1 MDNFLKILIGI
12 LCLLIIFQLVYSYIT
27 FSSFT
32 CPDCPEC
39 PDVNSNDCEIPSNDY
54 IINYLKKTFM
64 SVDDDIK
71 SIDFL
76 KNNVLFADNYIVNFE
91 QDAESIMSRIRE
103 EVESTDE
110 IFKESNFKYIQSFNE
125 EKKKKFN
132 EQYNI
137 KEYPSPL
144 IYFEGSKLLFGY
156 LSSLNSWKILIDIGK
171 YQ

>member
-1 MDNFLKILIGI
+1 MDNFLKILIGT
-12 LCLLIIFQLVYSYIT
+12 LCFLIMFQLVYSYIT

-39 PDVNSNDCEIPSNDY
+39 PDVINNYEVPSNDY
-54 IINYLKKTFM
+54 IINYLKKTFL
-64 SVDDDIK
+64 SIDNDIK

-91 QDAESIMSRIRE
+91 QDAESIMTRIRE
-103 EVESTDE
+103 EVENTDE
-110 IFKESNFKYIQSFNE
+110 IFKESNFKYIQSFDE
-125 EKKKKFN
+125 EKIKKFN

-156 LSSLNSWKILIDIGK
+156 LSSLESWKILIDIGK

>member
-12 LCLLIIFQLVYSYIT
+12 LCFLIAFQLVYSYIT

-39 PDVNSNDCEIPSNDY
+39 PDVNNNDSEVPSNDL
-54 IINYLKKTFM
+54 IINYLKKTFL
-64 SVDDDIK
+64 SLDNDIK

-91 QDAESIMSRIRE
+91 QDAESLMTRIRE
-103 EVESTDE
+103 EVDNTDE
-110 IFKESNFKYIQSFNE
+110 IFIEKNFKYIQSFDE

-156 LSSLNSWKILIDIGK
+156 LSSLKSWKIFIDIGK